1 MSSYEAL
8 LEENKALKSKV
19 AELEQKLE
27 DVLTQLDVEHNELVE
42 SKKDLTDS
50 ITYAK
55 RIQQAIMAPIPR
67 IEQMLGDSFVLYL
80 PKDIV
85 AGDFYFVE
93 QKGDELFFAAVD
105 CTGHG
110 VPGALMSVVGFNYL
124 HQAIMEKGITEP
136 AGILSFLDNGVNERL
151 RQTGGESGVKD
162 GMDLG
167 FCTLNPKTRQLQY
180 AGAYNPLYLV
190 TKDGLTETKADKLPI
205 GMNDD
210 GVVDIYTNHKFDLN
224 EGDCVYLLSDG
235 YPDQFGGPNGKKFK
249 YKQLK
254 QVLEGMF
261 DKPMYLQKQELI
273 RLFEEWRG
281 EEEQVDDVLIMGV
294 RV

>member
-1 MSSYEAL
+1 MPTIEEL
-8 LEENKALKSKV
+8 IVENKELKQKV
-19 AELEQKLE
+19 ADLEHQLE
-27 DVLTQLDVEHNELVE
+27 DALFRLDEEHHELLE
-42 SKKDLTDS
+42 SKKDMTDS

-67 IEQMLGDSFVLYL
+67 VEKMMGDAFVLYL
-80 PKDIV
+80 PKDV
-85 AGDFYFVE
+85 VSGDFYFVE
-93 QKGDELFFAAVD
+93 QKDDEIFFSAVD

-136 AGILSFLDNGVNERL
+136 AKILSFLDEGVNERL

-167 FCTLNPKTRQLQY
+167 LCSYNAKTKVLQY

-190 TKDGLTETKADKLPI
+190 TKNGIIETKADKLPI

-210 GVVDIYTNHKFDLN
+210 GEVDIYTNHTFEL
-224 EGDCVYLLSDG
+224 ESGDCVYLFSDG
-235 YPDQFGGPNGKKFK
+235 YADQFGGPRGKKFK
-249 YKQLK
+249 YKQLRDILVEMKDLPMDQQKIQLK
-254 QVLEGMF
+254 QKF
-261 DKPMYLQKQELI
+261 DDWMENESQI
-273 RLFEEWRG
+273 
-281 EEEQVDDVLIMGV
+281 DDVLIMGI